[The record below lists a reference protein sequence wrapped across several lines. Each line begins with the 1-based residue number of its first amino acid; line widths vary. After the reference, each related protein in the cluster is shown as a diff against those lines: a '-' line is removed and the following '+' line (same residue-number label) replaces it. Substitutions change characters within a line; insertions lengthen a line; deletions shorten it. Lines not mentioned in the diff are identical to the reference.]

1 MDTSHSVLVVDDSQV
16 TLQIV
21 TRLLQACGFSDISHA
36 ESGASALRMMREKQ
50 YRLVFSDVNM
60 GDMHGVEL
68 LRAVRSDARLA
79 DSCFVLMTTLRHRDV
94 IEAARRYQAD
104 AIIMKPFTSEVLKC
118 KLDDLEKLRARAN

>member
-21 TRLLQACGFSDISHA
+21 TKLLQGCGFQNISHA
-36 ESGASALRMMREKQ
+36 DSGANALRMMREKQ

-60 GDMHGVEL
+60 ADMHGVEL
-68 LRAVRSDARLA
+68 LRAVRSDARLS
-79 DSCFVLMTTLRHRDV
+79 DSCFVLMTTMRHRDV
-94 IEAARRYQAD
+94 IEAALRYQAD

-118 KLDDLEKLRARAN
+118 KLADLEKLKARAN